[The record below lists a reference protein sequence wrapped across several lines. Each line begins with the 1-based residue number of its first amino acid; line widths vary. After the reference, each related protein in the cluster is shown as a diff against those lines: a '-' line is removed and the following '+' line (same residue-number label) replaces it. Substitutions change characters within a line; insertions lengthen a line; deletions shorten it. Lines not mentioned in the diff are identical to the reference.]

1 MLGNSAGRRIIQYL
15 DSSAGIVQPTRIV
28 CCAHDE
34 PELALTA
41 AAAPKARI
49 HFETVRIVPT
59 PLPRRRRRHP
69 TRPRQMFHGSNNQA
83 SHAGRAVSSW
93 DTPCMVMQRRA
104 ASRSDR
110 WRQPMAEASKTNPQ
124 GVERLGYLGL
134 GLMGTP
140 MSRRL
145 LNAGHQVTVWNRS
158 EGKMAAL
165 VEAGAR
171 RAAIPRD
178 LMESS
183 DIVFMCVTDAAAVEE
198 VIFGPASIS
207 TAPGAGKLVVDFSSI
222 HPDAARDLATR
233 LSAANGAGWIDAPV
247 SGGTKGAEEG
257 TLAIMAGGKASDIER
272 VRPYVLAMARRFTH
286 MCPTGAG
293 QTTKLCNQVIVGC
306 AMAVLAEATRLAVN
320 AGIDASR
327 LPEALAGGFAD
338 SIPLQ
343 LFVPRMVQGIHSPPL
358 GHIATMLKDLDTV
371 ADVAQTTSTPVPM
384 ASLAGQLFRL
394 AKAARGADADALE
407 IYKLS
412 AGSTEP
418 STGS

>member
-1 MLGNSAGRRIIQYL
+1 
-15 DSSAGIVQPTRIV
+15 
-28 CCAHDE
+28 
-34 PELALTA
+34 
-41 AAAPKARI
+41 
-49 HFETVRIVPT
+49 
-59 PLPRRRRRHP
+59 
-69 TRPRQMFHGSNNQA
+69 
-83 SHAGRAVSSW
+83 
-93 DTPCMVMQRRA
+93 
-104 ASRSDR
+104 
-110 WRQPMAEASKTNPQ
+110 MADASKTNPQ
-124 GVERLGYLGL
+124 GAERLGYLGL

-145 LNAGHQVTVWNRS
+145 LKAGYQVSVWNRS
-158 EGKMAAL
+158 EGKIAPL
-165 VEAGAR
+165 VEAGAQ
-171 RAAIPRD
+171 RAATPRD
-178 LMESS
+178 VMANS

-198 VIFGPASIS
+198 VIFGSEGLAA
-207 TAPGAGKLVVDFSSI
+207 APGAGKLVVDFSSI

-233 LSAANGAGWIDAPV
+233 LRAANGAGWIDAPV

-257 TLAIMAGGKASDIER
+257 TLAIMAGGAAADVER
-272 VRPYVLAMARRFTH
+272 AQPYVLAMARRFTH
-286 MCPTGAG
+286 MGPIGAG

-306 AMAVLAEATRLAVN
+306 AMVVLAEATRLAVN
-320 AGIDASR
+320 AGIDANR

-384 ASLAGQLFRL
+384 ASLAGQIFRL

-412 AGSTEP
+412 AAAH
-418 STGS
+418 